1 MYVYL
6 LHIQILFK
14 RNLLLGGTRWWIR
27 NILSTPHL
35 MSTSKSQLARLE
47 YIKNKTKQNLMSKE
61 TKKKSQQDGGGR
73 RCAHDTIKFHTT

>member
-1 MYVYL
+1 
-6 LHIQILFK
+6 
-14 RNLLLGGTRWWIR
+14 
-27 NILSTPHL
+27 

-73 RCAHDTIKFHTT
+73 RCAHDTIKFHTTWVGDPQLENNYITEFLLKESEFWAPHQAP